1 MKIKSKLL
9 STKTWGPIIGEVD
22 LTACDIKLDMR
33 KPKTVK
39 YYSFKDMS
47 KQDMVDMINHDL
59 PISLRKNE
67 DLISRIHDRYP
78 LIDKSQVSLI
88 VKTVFQS
95 MRELMLLGKVLSF
108 HSVFFD
114 TKLHFYLRNVMGVIK
129 PSLKVKIATPPPL
142 KKI

>member
-1 MKIKSKLL
+1 
-9 STKTWGPIIGEVD
+9 
-22 LTACDIKLDMR
+22 MR

-47 KQDMVDMINHDL
+47 KQDMANTVNSDL

-67 DLISRIHDRYP
+67 DLINRIHARYP
-78 LIDKSQVSLI
+78 LIDKSQISLI
-88 VKTVFQS
+88 VKTVFHS
-95 MRELMLLGKVLSF
+95 FRELMVLGKVLSF

-114 TKLHFYLRNVMGVIK
+114 TKLHFYLREIKGVIK